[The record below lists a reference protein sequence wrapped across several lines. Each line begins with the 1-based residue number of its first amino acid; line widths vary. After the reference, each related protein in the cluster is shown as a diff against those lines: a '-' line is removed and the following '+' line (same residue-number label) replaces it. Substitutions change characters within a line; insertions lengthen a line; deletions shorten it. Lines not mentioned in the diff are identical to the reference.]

1 MKVTGK
7 VQSSVSAFRARLS
20 LIIAALS
27 VLLLQGCYYM
37 QAAGGQME
45 LWRKQRP
52 VAEVV
57 ADPQT
62 PAALAEQLMLLQQAR
77 QFAIDN
83 MRLPDNGSYRQYADL
98 GRDYVLWNVIAAPE
112 FSLEPHRWCYFVV
125 GCLAYRGYFSEDKA
139 ASYANKLEE
148 RGFDVFVAGV
158 PAYSTLGKFSDPLLN
173 TMMSRGDAELISLL
187 FHELAH
193 QRLYIDDDTGF
204 NESFASAVAE
214 FGVTEWFES
223 RGEASPGER
232 LRSYQAQT
240 AAFMA
245 LIDETRSELQAL
257 YASDIAADQKRTQ
270 KMQLLDGLAEQVDGR
285 WSGDWSAG
293 SLNNARLATFSLYH
307 GDMPA
312 FRRMFEN
319 CKREWSCFYAEAERV
334 AELEPVERAAALD
347 SLAES

>member
-7 VQSSVSAFRARLS
+7 LQPRRSTVTTRL
-20 LIIAALS
+20 LQLLGALA
-27 VLLLQGCYYM
+27 VLTLQGCYYM

-52 VAEVV
+52 VEEVV
-57 ADPQT
+57 ADPAT
-62 PAALAEQLMLLQQAR
+62 PAALAERLLLLQQAR
-77 QFAIDN
+77 QFAISEL
-83 MRLPDNGSYRQYADL
+83 RLPDNGSYRQYADL
-98 GRDYVLWNVIAAPE
+98 GRDFVLWNVIAAPE
-112 FSLEPHRWCYFVV
+112 FSLEPYRWCYLVV

-139 ASYANKLEE
+139 NSYADVLRE

-193 QRLYIDDDTGF
+193 QRLYVDDDTGF

-214 FGVTEWFES
+214 FGVQEWFER
-223 RGEASPGER
+223 RGDASPAAR
-232 LRSYQAQT
+232 LKAHQAQT
-240 AAFMA
+240 SAFMT
-245 LIDETRSELQAL
+245 LIEDTRRQLQAL
-257 YASDIAADQKRTQ
+257 YREEIAAEQMRTR
-270 KMQLLDGLAEQVDGR
+270 KGQLLNDLAEQLSGR

-307 GDMPA
+307 GDLPA
-312 FRRMFEN
+312 FRRMFADCN
-319 CKREWSCFYAEAERV
+319 REWSCFYAEVERV
-334 AELEPVERAAALD
+334 AELAPAERAAALAA
-347 SLAES
+347 LNGP